1 VDPVVPRNEDGI
13 VSGIGSN
20 RLLFWRIAHH
30 YLPLR
35 ELTRHYG
42 ITTAFRRVYMDHPAE
57 VTLGGAHGS
66 TTERGILGAAAI
78 STQYSFDTHTHK
90 HDPYS
95 ILLVQFTYLTV
106 LFHNLSPGPLWSF
119 SWSWAL
125 YFIIH
130 AFLHPIIMFVSQ
142 HTPISSQPVWL

>member
-1 VDPVVPRNEDGI
+1 VKNRIILKKGNTTQYGVYYPLSAMFRGLCVRECLLSQSWAPHTKTNKQIGDVWSVDPVVPRNEDGI

-35 ELTRHYG
+35 ELTRHYV

-78 STQYSFDTHTHK
+78 STQYSFDTHAHTQTW
-90 HDPYS
+90 S
-95 ILLVQFTYLTV
+95 I
-106 LFHNLSPGPLWSF
+106 
-119 SWSWAL
+119 
-125 YFIIH
+125 
-130 AFLHPIIMFVSQ
+130 
-142 HTPISSQPVWL
+142 